1 MQLLW
6 DTHLHSDFSGD
17 ANIAAAEMIAAARQ
31 LPLAGITFTDHLDL
45 DYQEEPGLFDL
56 DTDSYCAK
64 IQELRGAECTR
75 DFSVSL
81 GIELGLQPHL
91 ASAYQELLEQYP
103 FDYVIGSTHVIHGED
118 PYYPKYFSTRDEK
131 SAFTE
136 YYEIILENIQTF
148 DNFDSLGHL
157 DYCFRYGPYARP
169 NMDTYTS
176 YREIVDA
183 ILSTIIKKDIAL
195 EVNTGAFRC
204 GMTEPNPS
212 VAIIKRYKE
221 LGGKLLTIGSDAH
234 KTEHIGLH
242 FTELPDLLLDCG
254 FKEYHVY
261 KNRVAI
267 PYSLA

>member
-6 DTHLHSDFSGD
+6 DTHMHSDFSGD
-17 ANIAAAEMIAAARQ
+17 ATISAEEMIAVAKQ
-31 LPLAGITFTDHLDL
+31 SSLAGITFTDHLDW
-45 DYQEEPGLFDL
+45 DYQEDPGFFDL
-56 DTDSYCAK
+56 DADSYCSK
-64 IQELRGAECTR
+64 ILSLIDANSTD
-75 DFSVSL
+75 DFSVLL

-91 ASAYQELLEQYP
+91 ASSYQELLEQYP

-136 YYEIILENIQTF
+136 YYEMILENIQSF

-157 DYCFRYGPYARP
+157 DYCFRYGPYAGP
-169 NMDTYTS
+169 SMDTYTP

-195 EVNTGAFRC
+195 EVNTGSFRC

-242 FTELPDLLLDCG
+242 FEELPELLADCG

-267 PYSLA
+267 PHPLT

>member
-6 DTHLHSDFSGD
+6 DTHIHSSFSGD
-17 ANIAAAEMIAAARQ
+17 ANIKPKEMMDAAKKTS
-31 LPLAGITFTDHLDL
+31 LAGITFTDHLDI

-56 DTDSYCAK
+56 DTDAYCST
-64 IQELRGAECTR
+64 IQTLSASESTA
-75 DFSVSL
+75 DFSILL

-91 ASAYQELLEQYP
+91 RTDYQRLLEKYP

-131 SAFTE
+131 TAFTE
-136 YYEIILENIQTF
+136 YYEMILENINAF
-148 DNFDSLGHL
+148 DDFDSLGHL

-169 NMDTYTS
+169 DMDTYTS

-183 ILSTIIKKDIAL
+183 ILSTIIKKNIAL

-242 FTELPDLLLDCG
+242 FEELSELLADCG
-254 FKEYHVY
+254 FKEYQVY

-267 PYSLA
+267 PHPLT